1 MLTCPAFGGPSRS
14 PLAPNLRPHAWH
26 PSRAGT
32 RCLSM
37 AGPRLILAR
46 TPSGSCNSSSSH
58 GHASQRASP
67 AYRKCSP
74 FPNLASALSVRG
86 IGARPPTW
94 LRASFAP
101 GEVAATLMAE
111 LTHGGPWTGL
121 SISFQCLSISFHG
134 LACQSLASLSKAL
147 VLTVGS
153 EYGCR
158 TFTIASASTDA
169 NGCAKGANLG
179 PNFTQQRASA
189 TPEQPANANVY
200 SCFAKQCCW

>member
-46 TPSGSCNSSSSH
+46 TPSDSCNSSSSH

-94 LRASFAP
+94 LRASFARSRGRSNP
-101 GEVAATLMAE
+101 D
-111 LTHGGPWTGL
+111 GGVNSWW
-121 SISFQCLSISFHG
+121 SMDW
-134 LACQSLASLSKAL
+134 L
-147 VLTVGS
+147 VNLKS
-153 EYGCR
+153 EHVE
-158 TFTIASASTDA
+158 
-169 NGCAKGANLG
+169 
-179 PNFTQQRASA
+179 
-189 TPEQPANANVY
+189 TPHQKLECNR
-200 SCFAKQCCW
+200 WR